1 MKNCEW
7 LDEQPAFFKEV
18 FVDGERIATIKALT
32 MLDDAEIQRK
42 CGNKIEYAKN
52 GSTYL
57 TIFAD
62 ETELTKMLHSL
73 TGHKKAGWVFDRELN
88 VENLALLPKVYYNA
102 IKLAMIELE
111 KQNDVGA
118 EVEGN

>member
-32 MLDDAEIQRK
+32 MLDKAEIQRK

-52 GSTYL
+52 GSTYVVVYSE
-57 TIFAD
+57 
-62 ETELTKMLHSL
+62 ETELTKIFKSL
-73 TGHKKAGWVFDRELN
+73 SGHKKAGWIFDRELN
-88 VENLALLPKVYYNA
+88 IENLALLPDVYYKA
-102 IKLAMIELE
+102 IKTAMVELE
-111 KQNDVGA
+111 KQN
-118 EVEGN
+118 EVNDGISKN